1 MVYDAANKQFQ
12 LNVDMDGDGN
22 PDTLAYDPATDS
34 GGKSFVLSGNYGDP
48 AFSVSGDPQD
58 GDSFL
63 ITFNQGG
70 VADNRNALQMALMQH
85 DKTMLGDSSSP
96 DNESATFQDVYGL
109 MVADVG
115 SQTRT
120 SQINAKA
127 TDGLLERHQMA
138 MSSISGVNLDEEAAD
153 LIRYQQAYQA
163 AAQVIAT
170 ANTMFNTLLGAIR
183 G

>member
-1 MVYDAANKQFQ
+1 MRCRW
-12 LNVDMDGDGN
+12 
-22 PDTLAYDPATDS
+22 PCCST
-34 GGKSFVLSGNYGDP
+34 
-48 AFSVSGDPQD
+48 
-58 GDSFL
+58 
-63 ITFNQGG
+63 
-70 VADNRNALQMALMQH
+70 
-85 DKTMLGDSSSP
+85 GDSSSP

-109 MVADVG
+109 LVADVG
-115 SQTRT
+115 SKTRT